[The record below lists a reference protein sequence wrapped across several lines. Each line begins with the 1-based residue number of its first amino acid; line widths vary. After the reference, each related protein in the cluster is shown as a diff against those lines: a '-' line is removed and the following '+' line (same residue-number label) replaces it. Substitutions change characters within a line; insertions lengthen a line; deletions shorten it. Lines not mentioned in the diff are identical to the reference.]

1 MEGIPVTSLED
12 LDSHLQQLLEDPDTP
27 LNAKLF
33 DDVELQL
40 TGMCTNFTSM
50 YWLCLWSSCVYDL
63 G

>member
-1 MEGIPVTSLED
+1 MESVPVTGLED
-12 LDSHLQQLLEDPDTP
+12 LYSHLLQLLEDPDTP

-40 TGMCTNFTSM
+40 TGMYTNFTSA
-50 YWLCLWSSCVYDL
+50 YWLRLRSFCVYDP

>member
-1 MEGIPVTSLED
+1 MDGIPVTGLED

-27 LNAKLF
+27 LNPKLF

-40 TGMCTNFTSM
+40 TGMYTNFTST
-50 YWLCLWSSCVYDL
+50 YWLCLRDFCVCDL